1 MTIFTIANITAFI
14 DTAANAISIGT
25 AVIATFRA
33 TTAFARRIRNRAA
46 NRRTRRA
53 NAARNRTNRNRRNR
67 HKSRGT
73 APPRSDHV
81 ARTSTRYGRHPCGI
95 RGSTTGNPSRGGIIH
110 DVAGRSLRKGSLRR
124 MGRGMSDPMFVKSG
138 IAMKG

>member
-73 APPRSDHV
+73 APPRSDRV
-81 ARTSTRYGRHPCGI
+81 ARTSARYGRRPCGI
-95 RGSTTGNPSRGGIIH
+95 HGSITGNPSHEGTIH
-110 DVAGRSLRKGSLRR
+110 DVAGRSLRKGSFRR
-124 MGRGMSDPMFVKSG
+124 MGRVMSDPMFVKSG

>member
-25 AVIATFRA
+25 AIVATFRA

-81 ARTSTRYGRHPCGI
+81 ARTSARYGRHP
-95 RGSTTGNPSRGGIIH
+95 RRMRRSAAGNPTHGG
-110 DVAGRSLRKGSLRR
+110 
-124 MGRGMSDPMFVKSG
+124 MGTGMSDPMFVKSG
-138 IAMKG
+138 IAMKRVTTAEAVQRR

>member
-25 AVIATFRA
+25 AVVATFRA

-73 APPRSDHV
+73 APPRSHHV
-81 ARTSTRYGRHPCGI
+81 ARTSTRCGRHP
-95 RGSTTGNPSRGGIIH
+95 RRIH
-110 DVAGRSLRKGSLRR
+110 RSAAGTPPLEGWERVCLIPCS
-124 MGRGMSDPMFVKSG
+124 
-138 IAMKG
+138 